1 MHRSYGVL
9 EVTAQKRPTDEED
22 APRKEIELIQLME
35 EKKLQLIRSAH
46 LILQGPKWPPAKK
59 EAHEA
64 QLDHA
69 NCQEARIGYVTY
81 VPAGNEASPLWRKA
95 LHPRGQKS
103 LTPAKTMAELDVTR
117 MS

>member
-9 EVTAQKRPTDEED
+9 EVTAQKRPTDEEH

-35 EKKLQLIRSAH
+35 EKRLQLIRSAH
-46 LILQGPKWPPAKK
+46 WILQGPKWPPAKK

-64 QLDHA
+64 QLGHA
-69 NCQEARIGYVTY
+69 NCQEARIGYV
-81 VPAGNEASPLWRKA
+81 PEGNEASPLWRKA